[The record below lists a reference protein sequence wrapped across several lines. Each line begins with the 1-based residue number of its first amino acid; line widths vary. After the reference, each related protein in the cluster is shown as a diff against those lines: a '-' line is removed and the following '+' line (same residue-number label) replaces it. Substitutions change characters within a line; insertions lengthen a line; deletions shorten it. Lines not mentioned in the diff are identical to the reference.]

1 MNTIGERIKS
11 RRIELDLSQAELAQK
26 SGMSTGAIGNYES
39 ETREPKKTM
48 ALAKALEVNRDWLET
63 GKGEKCPASQSH
75 KVLEITAL
83 EKDLLDQFKK
93 FDTDRQ
99 RIEIIGYV
107 RGRADELSKNK
118 SNSTARSSK
127 ENTKKVA

>member
-1 MNTIGERIKS
+1 VNTIGERIKS

-63 GKGEKCPASQSH
+63 GKGEKCPAGKNLRISE
-75 KVLEITAL
+75 VTAL
-83 EKDLLDQFKK
+83 EKDLLDQFKRINS
-93 FDTDRQ
+93 DRHK
-99 RIEIIGYV
+99 IEIIGYV
-107 RGRADELSKNK
+107 KGKADEQTANK
-118 SNSTARSSK
+118 SNTTTHKAKK
-127 ENTKKVA
+127 EEKAA

>member
-48 ALAKALEVNRDWLET
+48 ALSKALEVNRDWLET
-63 GKGEKCPASQSH
+63 GKGEKCPTSKNH
-75 KVLEITAL
+75 KALEVTAL

-107 RGRADELSKNK
+107 RGKADELSKNK
-118 SNSTARSSK
+118 SNSVPRKNEKDSK
-127 ENTKKVA
+127 KAA